1 MLSIVYYVIIS
12 ILALLLLV
20 NLATKKKS
28 LPILVSIALVAVTFA
43 LRALH
48 IK

>member
-1 MLSIVYYVIIS
+1 MLQILYYVIIS
-12 ILALLLLV
+12 VFALLLILEIVKKRPFRELV
-20 NLATKKKS
+20 C
-28 LPILVSIALVAVTFA
+28 IAYVLVTFA

>member
-1 MLSIVYYVIIS
+1 MLQIIYYVIIS
-12 ILALLLLV
+12 VFALLLLFEIV
-20 NLATKKKS
+20 KKRPLS
-28 LPILVSIALVAVTFA
+28 ELVCIAFVLVTFA

>member
-1 MLSIVYYVIIS
+1 MLQVIYYII
-12 ILALLLLV
+12 ITVFALLLLLEIV
-20 NLATKKKS
+20 KKR
-28 LPILVSIALVAVTFA
+28 PITELVCIAVVLVTFA

>member
-1 MLSIVYYVIIS
+1 MLQVIYYII
-12 ILALLLLV
+12 ITVFALLLLLEIV
-20 NLATKKKS
+20 KKRPFVELAC
-28 LPILVSIALVAVTFA
+28 IAFVLVTFA

>member
-1 MLSIVYYVIIS
+1 MLQVIYYIIIS
-12 ILALLLLV
+12 VLALLLAYNILKKRPTMELV
-20 NLATKKKS
+20 C
-28 LPILVSIALVAVTFA
+28 IAVVLVTFA

>member
-1 MLSIVYYVIIS
+1 MLQVIYYII
-12 ILALLLLV
+12 ITIFALLFLLEIV
-20 NLATKKKS
+20 KKR
-28 LPILVSIALVAVTFA
+28 PFTELVCIAFVLVTFT

>member
-1 MLSIVYYVIIS
+1 MLEIIYYVIIS
-12 ILALLLLV
+12 VMAVLLIV
-20 NLATKKKS
+20 NLLKKRDIPE
-28 LPILVSIALVAVTFA
+28 LICTAAVLVTFA

>member
-1 MLSIVYYVIIS
+1 MIQIVYYVIIS
-12 ILALLLLV
+12 LMTLLLLYNAMKKRPV
-20 NLATKKKS
+20 NE
-28 LPILVSIALVAVTFA
+28 LVCIAVVLVTFA

>member
-1 MLSIVYYVIIS
+1 MLQVIYYIIIS
-12 ILALLLLV
+12 IFALLLAVEIVKKRPLTELV
-20 NLATKKKS
+20 CIAYV
-28 LPILVSIALVAVTFA
+28 LVVFA

>member
-1 MLSIVYYVIIS
+1 MLELLYYVIIS
-12 ILALLLLV
+12 VLAVLLV
-20 NLATKKKS
+20 VNIVKKRDF
-28 LPILVSIALVAVTFA
+28 PELVAIAVVLVTFA